1 MYVLFWG
8 YDRYSSQCS
17 IIIITDARK
26 LADTHCCKYIETS
39 VALNHQVDELL
50 VGILRQIRLSRNK
63 KSPQVNPGSHPK
75 PKVKRSGALGLLDR
89 LFSRKAKSGSTCDN
103 LYDVWPNSILFQSWL
118 CCRLDNI
125 LQTRQI
131 KKEAKTFSKI
141 INLQITAVACN
152 TKNCFMRFSSIYSY
166 SEMGHWDDFSRI
178 HYNSLEM

>member
-1 MYVLFWG
+1 MLIVWG

-50 VGILRQIRLSRNK
+50 VGILRQIRLSQNK
-63 KSPQVNPGSHPK
+63 KSPQVNPGSHSK

-103 LYDVWPNSILFQSWL
+103 LYDVWPNSIIILFQSWFML
-118 CCRLDNI
+118 P
-125 LQTRQI
+125 TRQHFADSTNW
-131 KKEAKTFSKI
+131 EE
-141 INLQITAVACN
+141 N
-152 TKNCFMRFSSIYSY
+152 
-166 SEMGHWDDFSRI
+166 EDFQQD
-178 HYNSLEM
+178 H

>member
-1 MYVLFWG
+1 MLIVWG

-63 KSPQVNPGSHPK
+63 KSPQVNPGSHSK

-103 LYDVWPNSILFQSWL
+103 LYDVWPNSIIILFQSWFML
-118 CCRLDNI
+118 P
-125 LQTRQI
+125 TRHHFADSTNW
-131 KKEAKTFSKI
+131 EE
-141 INLQITAVACN
+141 N
-152 TKNCFMRFSSIYSY
+152 
-166 SEMGHWDDFSRI
+166 EDFQQD
-178 HYNSLEM
+178 H

>member
-1 MYVLFWG
+1 MKLKLHDFQMHFFR
-8 YDRYSSQCS
+8 DNLELLESK
-17 IIIITDARK
+17 ARK
-26 LADTHCCKYIETS
+26 VKWET
-39 VALNHQVDELL
+39 QPET
-50 VGILRQIRLSRNK
+50 Q
-63 KSPQVNPGSHPK
+63 

-103 LYDVWPNSILFQSWL
+103 LYDVWPNSILFSWL